1 MADEVLSQEDIEALI
16 AQTGEDTSTE
26 SSPNTMENAAAGH
39 TGVQENS
46 KKAPSEASVKPMEF
60 APVGA
65 GLIGTTRSGVDLIL
79 DVELNVTVELGR
91 ATMQVR
97 DVLAL
102 GPGSVVELDTLAGE
116 PVSVVVNNKTIARG
130 EIVVIDENFGV
141 RITEIVDGGERRAC
155 AKAA

>member
-16 AQTGEDTSTE
+16 AQTGGDTSTE
-26 SSPNTMENAAAGH
+26 SSPQAMENAAADQVEVH
-39 TGVQENS
+39 ENS
-46 KKAPSEASVKPMEF
+46 KKVSSEASVKPMEF
-60 APVGA
+60 TPVGA
-65 GLIGTTRSGVDLIL
+65 GLTGAIRSGVDLIL

-116 PVSVVVNNKTIARG
+116 PVSVVVNNKIIARG

>member
-1 MADEVLSQEDIEALI
+1 MSDEMLSKEDIEALI
-16 AQTGEDTSTE
+16 AQAGEDESTE
-26 SSPNTMENAAAGH
+26 HSSQAEGNSGAEQAE
-39 TGVQENS
+39 VQQNF
-46 KKAPSEASVKPMEF
+46 KKASSEASVRPMEF

-65 GLIGTTRSGVDLIL
+65 GLSSTARSGVELIL

-116 PVSVVVNNKTIARG
+116 PVSVVVNNKVIARG